1 MHVHVYYDAFPMRT
15 TIDLTDGQRAEL
27 LRLAARRGLKGFSQ
41 IVQEAVDTYIREQRG
56 KVEAVR
62 TALAL
67 RGSFRGR
74 AAAEFEKR
82 VQEIRKSW
90 R

>member
-1 MHVHVYYDAFPMRT
+1 MFIKMQRMRT
-15 TIDLTDGQRAEL
+15 TIDLADGQRAEL
-27 LRLAARRGLKGFSQ
+27 LRLAAKRGLKGFSQ
-41 IVQEAVDTYIREQRG
+41 IVQEAVDMYIRQQRD
-56 KVEAVR
+56 KEEAVR

-67 RGSFRGR
+67 RGAFRGR

-82 VQEIRKSW
+82 VQDIRKSW